1 MLESGSI
8 TFYVPSYP
16 QIGDTL
22 SGITQ
27 DYINFYDSGLYP
39 DNITITGQTSTYP
52 YTGNTKDIFEIYDT
66 TISGNT
72 QLTGFT
78 YLGIGS
84 SRIDEKKKYG
94 SSVYEGTSTGTTTE
108 GLKFTGYTISNTGD
122 TKISVMYYRDFED
135 GYTLITGNTINF
147 LKEEIIDFM
156 LTRNEHFLGFV
167 EQPTV
172 YSDVFV
178 ERGKQGVME
187 KNLRLGEIDNIGELN
202 VYGNGFF
209 KIKKQ

>member
-16 QIGDTL
+16 QAGVPL

-27 DYINFYDSGLYP
+27 DYIDFYDSGIYP
-39 DNITITGQTSTYP
+39 DNITITGQTPTYP
-52 YTGNTKDIFEIYDT
+52 YTGDT
-66 TISGNT
+66 T
-72 QLTGFT
+72 FT

-84 SRIDEKKKYG
+84 SRLDEKKKYG
-94 SSVYEGTSTGTTTE
+94 SSSYEGITTGTTVD
-108 GLKFTGYTISNTGD
+108 GIKFTGYTISSTGD
-122 TKISVMYYRDFED
+122 TKVSIMHYRDFED
-135 GYTLITGNTINF
+135 GYTLITGNTVNF
-147 LKEEIIDFM
+147 QKEEVINYV
-156 LTRNEHFLGFV
+156 LSRNEHFLGFV

-202 VYGNGFF
+202 VYGNGYF

>member
-16 QIGDTL
+16 QTGDTL

-27 DYINFYDSGLYP
+27 DFINFYDSGIYP
-39 DNITITGQTSTYP
+39 DNITITGQTPTYSF
-52 YTGNTKDIFEIYDT
+52 TGDT
-66 TISGNT
+66 I
-72 QLTGFT
+72 FT
-78 YLGIGS
+78 YLGIGG
-84 SRIDEKKKYG
+84 SRLDEKKKYG
-94 SSVYEGTSTGTTTE
+94 SNVYDGISTGVTE
-108 GLKFTGYTISNTGD
+108 DGVNFTGYTISSTGE
-122 TKISVMYYRDFED
+122 TKTSVMYYRDFED
-135 GYTLITGNTINF
+135 GYTLITGNTVNF
-147 LKEEIIDFM
+147 QKEEVINYV
-156 LTRNEHFLGFV
+156 LSRNEHFLGFV

>member
-27 DYINFYDSGLYP
+27 DYLNFYDSGLYP
-39 DNITITGQTSTYP
+39 NNITITGQTSTYP
-52 YTGNTKDIFEIYDT
+52 YTGNTT
-66 TISGNT
+66 
-72 QLTGFT
+72 FT

-94 SSVYEGTSTGTTTE
+94 SNVYEGTTTGTTTE

-135 GYTLITGNTINF
+135 GYTLITGNTMNF

>member
-16 QIGDTL
+16 QTGDTL

-27 DYINFYDSGLYP
+27 DFINFYDSGIYP
-39 DNITITGQTSTYP
+39 DNITITGQTPTYSF
-52 YTGNTKDIFEIYDT
+52 TGDT
-66 TISGNT
+66 T
-72 QLTGFT
+72 FT
-78 YLGIGS
+78 YLGIGG
-84 SRIDEKKKYG
+84 SRLDEKKKYG
-94 SSVYEGTSTGTTTE
+94 SNTYEGITTGVTDGGT
-108 GLKFTGYTISNTGD
+108 KFTGYTISSTGV
-122 TKISVMYYRDFED
+122 TKTSVMYYRDFED

-147 LKEEIIDFM
+147 QKEEVINYV
-156 LTRNEHFLGFV
+156 LSRNEHFLGFV

>member
-16 QIGDTL
+16 QIGDTF

-27 DYINFYDSGLYP
+27 DYLNFYDSGLYP

-52 YTGNTKDIFEIYDT
+52 YTGNTT
-66 TISGNT
+66 
-72 QLTGFT
+72 FT

-94 SSVYEGTSTGTTTE
+94 SNVYEGTTTGTTTE

-135 GYTLITGNTINF
+135 GYTLITGNTMNF

-167 EQPTV
+167 AEPKI
-172 YSDVFV
+172 YSEIFID
-178 ERGKQGVME
+178 RPKQSVME
-187 KNLRLGEIDNIGELN
+187 FNFRLGEINNIGQLSSYE
-202 VYGNGFF
+202 NGFF
-209 KIKKQ
+209 KIQKQ

>member
-16 QIGDTL
+16 QIGDTQT
-22 SGITQ
+22 GITQ
-27 DYINFYDSGLYP
+27 DYINFFDSGLYP
-39 DNITITGQTSTYP
+39 NNITITGQTPSFT
-52 YTGNTKDIFEIYDT
+52 YTGYT
-66 TISGNT
+66 S
-72 QLTGFT
+72 FT
-78 YLGIGS
+78 YLGIGG
-84 SRIDEKKKYG
+84 SRLDEKRKYG
-94 SSVYEGTSTGTTTE
+94 TNTYDNITTGTTSE
-108 GLKFTGYTISNTGD
+108 GLQFTGYTISSTGD
-122 TKISVMYYRDFED
+122 TKVSTMYYRDFQD
-135 GYTLITGNTINF
+135 GYTLITGHTSNF
-147 LKEEIIDFM
+147 LKEEIIDFL

-167 EQPTV
+167 DQPTV

-202 VYGNGFF
+202 IYGNGFF